1 LHVVLI
7 DSILDTGKWFRQP
20 GKQPLEKE
28 GSNMERIASKVG
40 LAGLVIAFSAS
51 LLFTAMTPAKA
62 DDRADAQAIVDKAKI
77 TFESFMRDKN
87 YTWLHENLKN
97 AKGLL
102 IYPQILKA
110 GFILGGSG
118 GTGVL
123 VVRDSNTKDWSQPAF
138 YTLGSVTFG
147 FQIGGEAAEVLVL
160 AMSQKAIDSLFATSV
175 KLGGDASVA
184 AGPYGVGEKA
194 NVTADFIS
202 FAKSKGLYA
211 GLNLEGSAVTVRD
224 SLNKA
229 YYGKEVRPLEIIVEK
244 KVSNKGAA
252 ALREALKKGAK

>member
-1 LHVVLI
+1 
-7 DSILDTGKWFRQP
+7 
-20 GKQPLEKE
+20 
-28 GSNMERIASKVG
+28 MERIASKVG
-40 LAGLVIAFSAS
+40 SVGLLVAFSAS
-51 LLFTAMTPAKA
+51 LLFAAMTPAQA
-62 DDRADAQAIVDKAKI
+62 DDRYDAQAIVDKAKI

-123 VVRDSNTKDWSQPAF
+123 VVRDLETKAWSQPAF

-147 FQIGGEAAEVLVL
+147 FQIGGEAAEVIMLV
-160 AMSQKAIDSLFATSV
+160 MSQKAVDSLLATSV

-184 AGPYGVGEKA
+184 AGPYGAGEKA
-194 NVTADFIS
+194 NVTTDFMS

-211 GLNLEGSAVTVRD
+211 GLNLEGSLIDVREG
-224 SLNKA
+224 LNKA
-229 YYGKEVRPLEIIVEK
+229 YYGKDVRPLEIIREK
-244 KVSNKGAA
+244 KVSNNGSA
-252 ALREALKKGAK
+252 ALREALKNAAN